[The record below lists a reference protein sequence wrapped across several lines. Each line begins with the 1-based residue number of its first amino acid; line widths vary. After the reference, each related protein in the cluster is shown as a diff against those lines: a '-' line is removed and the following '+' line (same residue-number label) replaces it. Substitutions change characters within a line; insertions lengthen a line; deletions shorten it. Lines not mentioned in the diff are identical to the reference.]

1 MAFSIG
7 QYVWVPCEV
16 KPGPFADERM
26 VQCSSPSGQWLG
38 FVSIAGLRNPLAEGR
53 SEVKAVVLD
62 LLDDY
67 LRLQVLGAPV
77 ANTVYQDLTSR
88 VSPVDPVQG

>member
-1 MAFSIG
+1 MAFAVG

-26 VQCSSPSGQWLG
+26 VQCNSPVGQWLG
-38 FVSIAGLRNPLAEGR
+38 FVATAGLRTPLPEGH

-62 LLDDY
+62 LIDGY
-67 LRLQVLGAPV
+67 LRLQVLGAPL
-77 ANTVYQDLTSR
+77 ANTVYKDHSSR
-88 VSPVDPVQG
+88 VSPVDPVQS